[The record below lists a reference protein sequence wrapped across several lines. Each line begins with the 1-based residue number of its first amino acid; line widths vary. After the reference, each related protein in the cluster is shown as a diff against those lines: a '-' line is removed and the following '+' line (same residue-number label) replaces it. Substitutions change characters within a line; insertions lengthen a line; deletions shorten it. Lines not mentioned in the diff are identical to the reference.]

1 MANPEFGYQGLARAS
16 DGSGEYGALSFL
28 VTQMLNRLNTCT
40 LVRVIAVTNNGGVS
54 PVGFVDVQPLVNQL
68 DGNGNAVPH
77 GQLFQLPYF
86 RLQGGTDAVI
96 LDPKVGDIGMA
107 AFASRDL
114 SAVKASK
121 QQANPG
127 SWRTHDMADGL
138 YFGGMLNGAPV
149 QYVQFTEGGIN
160 VVSPA
165 KVEVRAPTVAVK
177 ASGAATVECVTSTV
191 TASGSASVT
200 APSISLGAAGQS
212 LKAFVTSIFQ
222 ALFNSHTHH
231 ENGVGAETN
240 PPTQQMNASH
250 MTTTV
255 KGG

>member
-1 MANPEFGYQGLARAS
+1 MAEQFGYAGQAQAGE
-16 DGSGEYGALSFL
+16 GVGEYGALMFL
-28 VTQMLNRLNTCT
+28 ISQALARLSTST
-40 LVRVIAVTNNGGVS
+40 LVRVVAVTNAGGVA

-68 DGNGNAVPH
+68 DGAGNAVPH
-77 GQLFQLPYF
+77 AVLHNLPYF
-86 RLQGGTDAVI
+86 RLQGGTDAII
-96 LDPKVGDIGMA
+96 LDPKVGDIGIA
-107 AFASRDL
+107 VFASRDI

-121 QQANPG
+121 AQANPG

-138 YFGGMLNGAPV
+138 YFGGLLNGAPV

-160 VVSPA
+160 VVSPS
-165 KVEVRAPTVAVK
+165 KVEVIAPTVAVT
-177 ASGAATVECVTSTV
+177 ASGAATVQCATSTV
-191 TASGSASVT
+191 TATGSASVT
-200 APSISLGAAGQS
+200 APTISLGAAGQS
-212 LKAFVTSIFQ
+212 LKAFVTSVFQ

-231 ENGVGAETN
+231 ENGVGSETN

>member
-1 MANPEFGYQGLARAS
+1 MTNPEFGYQGLARAS
-16 DGSGEYGALSFL
+16 EGSGEYGALSFL
-28 VTQMLNRLNTCT
+28 VAQMLNRLNTCT
-40 LVRVIAVTNNGGVS
+40 LVRVIAVTNDGGVS

-96 LDPKVGDIGMA
+96 LDPKVDDIGMA

-138 YFGGMLNGAPV
+138 YFGGMLNGTPV
-149 QYVQFTEGGIN
+149 QYVQFEAAGIRI
-160 VVSPA
+160 VSPS
-165 KVEVRAPTVAVK
+165 KVTVVAPDVAIE
-177 ASGAATVECVTSTV
+177 ATGSATVQCATSTV
-191 TASGSASVT
+191 TASGGASVT
-200 APSISLGAAGQS
+200 APSISLGATGQS
-212 LKAFVTSIFQ
+212 LLAFVTSAFQ
-222 ALFNSHTHH
+222 NLFNGHTHH
-231 ENGVGAETN
+231 ENGVGSETSI
-240 PPTQQMNASH
+240 PTQQMNASY